1 MALNG
6 VNAPLAMVGQD
17 AIWLDVFVTDFVR
30 AGQALSHR
38 HSVNTKDPRWS
49 LQPPPTPRNGGVR
62 ATSISVPLSSWL
74 VARYVHSC

>member
-38 HSVNTKDPRWS
+38 HSVNAKT
-49 LQPPPTPRNGGVR
+49 LTVTTAPPKTPRNGGVR

>member
-38 HSVNTKDPRWS
+38 HSVNTKT
-49 LQPPPTPRNGGVR
+49 LTVTTAPP
-62 ATSISVPLSSWL
+62 
-74 VARYVHSC
+74 